1 MTDGADPYLFDN
13 DARKAGGRSGALG
26 SLFDPVTFRHLDDL
40 GIGAGQRCWEVGA
53 GGGSVVQWMANRVG
67 PSGFVWATDLDVRWL
82 KTNLQQPNV
91 RISRHDL
98 MRDDVLED
106 RFDAV
111 HERLVLV
118 HIPETIRAVERMVSA
133 LQPGGWLLVE
143 DFDSEI
149 GDGGF
154 VDAYADVATL
164 SSSIALAVRTLLNM
178 RGADTALGSKL
189 PHLLRA
195 AGLVD
200 VRADAYKA
208 IEFGDAP
215 RELIRANVVQ
225 VRDQLVERGL
235 VAPDDL
241 DRYIERLQDPSLR
254 LTSPTLVSAWGRRP
268 ARSSDSP

>member
-1 MTDGADPYLFDN
+1 MTDEADRYLFDN
-13 DARKAGGRSGALG
+13 NARQAGDRFGALG

-40 GIGAGQRCWEVGA
+40 GIGPGQRCWEVGA
-53 GGGSVVQWMANRVG
+53 GGGSVVRWMADRVG
-67 PSGFVWATDLDVRWL
+67 PSGFVWATDLDVQWL
-82 KTNLQQPNV
+82 ETDLQHPNV
-91 RISRHDL
+91 QISRHDVA
-98 MRDDVLED
+98 RDQVPED

-111 HERLVLV
+111 HERLVLIHV
-118 HIPETIRAVERMVSA
+118 PETVAAVERMVSA
-133 LQPGGWLLVE
+133 LRPGGWLLVE

-149 GDGGF
+149 GDGGY
-154 VDAYADVATL
+154 VDAYSDVASL
-164 SSSIALAVRTLLNM
+164 SRSIALAVRTLLNR

-195 AGLVD
+195 AGLTD

-208 IEFGDAP
+208 IECGEAT

-225 VRDQLVERGL
+225 VRDQLVEHGL

-241 DRYIERLQDPSLR
+241 DRYIERLEDPSLR

-268 ARSSDSP
+268 S